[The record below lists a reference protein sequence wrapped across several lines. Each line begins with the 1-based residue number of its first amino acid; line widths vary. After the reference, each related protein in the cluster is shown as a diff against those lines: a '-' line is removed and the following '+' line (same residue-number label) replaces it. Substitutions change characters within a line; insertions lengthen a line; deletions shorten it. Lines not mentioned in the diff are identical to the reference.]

1 MRWNKITT
9 DVLAIN
15 GYLLYADSGLND
27 DFKLIYDGTNK
38 PEVNYFHYDNNLSV
52 LHSYRF
58 YLKAINFNGEG
69 PASNIVEL
77 TPCTS
82 PFNLARPSI
91 ESVSS
96 STITISWL
104 PPVSDGGC
112 MITGY
117 KIYLDNGAGGAFTEV
132 DAANVSNKPFLNTYD
147 IDMTTKTVGNTY
159 RIFIE
164 AENSVSIVA
173 SDLVAVLL
181 ASVPDQPSAP
191 TG

>member
-1 MRWNKITT
+1 
-9 DVLAIN
+9 
-15 GYLLYADSGLND
+15 
-27 DFKLIYDGTNK
+27 
-38 PEVNYFHYDNNLSV
+38 
-52 LHSYRF
+52 
-58 YLKAINFNGEG
+58 
-69 PASNIVEL
+69 
-77 TPCTS
+77 
-82 PFNLARPSI
+82 
-91 ESVSS
+91 
-96 STITISWL
+96 
-104 PPVSDGGC
+104 

-191 TG
+191 TGQSDGTYLRVIMTPPASDGGSQIFSYQLDIKIDEINGWQTVLGGNGIYN